1 MEAMQLDHLTV
12 KETAEFLRVSE
23 KTIYRWI
30 RQGVI
35 PAIKFQGQYRF
46 DTKEIEAWARYKRIG
61 GQAHSGA
68 YTDADQESGDL
79 AEAVKLGGIHYKIEG
94 REPGALFRNMVELFP
109 FAAKMPQDMKEA
121 LIADLAEREAL
132 VTTGIGNGIALPH
145 PRHPRDWGIG
155 APAVGIFFLEQPV
168 DYNAVD
174 GEPVFMLFCILCS
187 SVKGHLKMLSQV
199 SHLLHDP
206 HMRDYLREHPTRTD
220 LTKRISDG
228 LPEAGKSA

>member
-1 MEAMQLDHLTV
+1 MQLNHLTV
-12 KETAEFLRVSE
+12 KETAEYLRVSE

-61 GQAHSGA
+61 GQASGGA
-68 YTDADQESGDL
+68 YSDAGQESGDL

-94 REPGALFRNMVELFP
+94 RTPDVLFCNMVELFP
-109 FAAKMPQDMKEA
+109 FASNMSQDMREA
-121 LIADLAEREAL
+121 LITDLTEREAL

-145 PRHPRDWGIG
+145 PRHPRDWSIG
-155 APAVGIFFLEQPV
+155 APAVGVFFLDQQVEF
-168 DYNAVD
+168 NAVD
-174 GEPVFMLFCILCS
+174 GEPVFVLFCILCS

-206 HMRDYLREHPTRTD
+206 AMRDYLRKQPTRTD
-220 LTKRISDG
+220 LMKRISDG

>member
-1 MEAMQLDHLTV
+1 MALNDLTV
-12 KETAEFLRVSE
+12 KETAGFLKVSE

-46 DTKEIEAWARYKRIG
+46 ERNEIEAWARYKRIG
-61 GQAHSGA
+61 NLTPSASSNGPELEAV
-68 YTDADQESGDL
+68 DL
-79 AEAVKLGGIHYKIEG
+79 DEAVKLGGIHYKIEG
-94 REPGALFRNMVELFP
+94 RTPNALFRNMVELFP
-109 FAAKMPQDMKEA
+109 FAAKLQKDMKEA

-155 APAVGIFFLEQPV
+155 APTVGIFFLERPV
-168 DYNAVD
+168 NFNAVD
-174 GEPVFMLFCILCS
+174 GKPVFVLFCILCS

-199 SHLLHDP
+199 SHLLHNP
-206 HMRDYLREHPTRTD
+206 EIGEFLRSNPKRTQ
-220 LTKRISDG
+220 LMKRIKDG
-228 LPEAGKSA
+228 LPEKAKSP